1 MTYAQKH
8 TLELPNQPRQKRIR
22 QNRDQNVTVVT
33 TPHNLGGSTRAA
45 VLSLL
50 GASLLHERALPGVA
64 GARQRIVHCGV
75 LCYRL
80 PVSRLTRQEQLVLC
94 IVLGLLLM
102 GWAVKAYRTSHP
114 PAQTVARP

>member
-50 GASLLHERALPGVA
+50 GASLLHERALA
-64 GARQRIVHCGV
+64 SINNSQI
-75 LCYRL
+75 RL
-80 PVSRLTRQEQLVLC
+80 ANRVSRD
-94 IVLGLLLM
+94 
-102 GWAVKAYRTSHP
+102 
-114 PAQTVARP
+114 

>member
-50 GASLLHERALPGVA
+50 GASLLHERALMHNRHGIA
-64 GARQRIVHCGV
+64 NLAIF
-75 LCYRL
+75 CYAD
-80 PVSRLTRQEQLVLC
+80 TFGNEC
-94 IVLGLLLM
+94 F
-102 GWAVKAYRTSHP
+102 ANT
-114 PAQTVARP
+114 